1 MELVLEMLSAK
12 QFVPTELCSKTFGRN
27 GGLIGRGGECDWA
40 IPDRK
45 RHLSKQHARVSYR
58 NGAFYL
64 TDTSS
69 NGIRAGNGSR
79 LPHGE
84 PQRIEQDSVFLLGD
98 FEIRARL
105 LREPDEFAMDVGRPQ
120 PAGSIIPDDAFLA
133 LDPLQALD
141 QDGADAY
148 ELDDLSAIAQPSQE
162 AGARADYARIDMESL
177 VVPELVPAPAAPQ
190 EPVDSPRP
198 GRDEAFWQRFG
209 QALGVDLEGLDG
221 AAREALAINAA
232 GLLRQCI
239 GGLQQSLRT
248 RSELKNEL
256 RLSLSTLRDTGKNPL
271 ALQRR
276 CQRGAGASAT
286 GWQAW
291 PVEW

>member
-27 GGLIGRGGECDWA
+27 GGLIERGGECDWA

-105 LREPDEFAMDVGRPQ
+105 LREPDEFAMDVGRRSRRAASFRTMPSW
-120 PAGSIIPDDAFLA
+120 PSIRCRR
-133 LDPLQALD
+133 
-141 QDGADAY
+141 
-148 ELDDLSAIAQPSQE
+148 ST
-162 AGARADYARIDMESL
+162 
-177 VVPELVPAPAAPQ
+177 
-190 EPVDSPRP
+190 
-198 GRDEAFWQRFG
+198 
-209 QALGVDLEGLDG
+209 
-221 AAREALAINAA
+221 
-232 GLLRQCI
+232 
-239 GGLQQSLRT
+239 RT
-248 RSELKNEL
+248 VQMPTN
-256 RLSLSTLRDTGKNPL
+256 
-271 ALQRR
+271 
-276 CQRGAGASAT
+276 
-286 GWQAW
+286 
-291 PVEW
+291 

>member
-105 LREPDEFAMDVGRPQ
+105 LREPDELAMDVGRPQ

-162 AGARADYARIDMESL
+162 AGAGTS
-177 VVPELVPAPAAPQ
+177 
-190 EPVDSPRP
+190 S
-198 GRDEAFWQRFG
+198 G
-209 QALGVDLEGLDG
+209 
-221 AAREALAINAA
+221 
-232 GLLRQCI
+232 
-239 GGLQQSLRT
+239 T
-248 RSELKNEL
+248 T
-256 RLSLSTLRDTGKNPL
+256 RLSMSIR
-271 ALQRR
+271 A
-276 CQRGAGASAT
+276 
-286 GWQAW
+286 
-291 PVEW
+291 